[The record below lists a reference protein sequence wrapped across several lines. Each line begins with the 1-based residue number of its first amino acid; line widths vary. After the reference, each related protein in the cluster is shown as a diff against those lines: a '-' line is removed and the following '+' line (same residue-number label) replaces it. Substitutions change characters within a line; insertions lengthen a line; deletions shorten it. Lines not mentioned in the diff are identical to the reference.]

1 MIAPESE
8 RLGKYLARV
17 SGYQLSK
24 PEGLAAYGG
33 FTDWFIR
40 EFGKPSFTVECG
52 KGENPLPVTDMPMM
66 YLGLRKA
73 FFEFPMLV

>member
-1 MIAPESE
+1 MAPDSE
-8 RLGKYLARV
+8 RVGRYLSRV
-17 SGYQLSK
+17 SGYRLSK

-52 KGENPLPVTDMPMM
+52 KGENPLPISAMPMI
-66 YLGLRKA
+66 YLKLRRA
-73 FFEFPMLV
+73 FFELPLFL